1 MRKISMR
8 QKMACLSTQAA
19 AMDLGISV
27 GTVQKLVDSGKLE
40 AFRTLGGHRRIYASS
55 VEKYQKENGYLTT
68 TSTNTLILHHGDDI
82 DPDIKVISQA
92 GEIYIAP
99 NFLEVIQAQQNAEL
113 IFIDARSD
121 WFLPGVSS
129 FIQKMLKQ
137 SRICF
142 YNGQFLASDNPVL
155 HIRGVKFIN
164 QNLTRNFLM
173 GFKMGIECQR

>member
-1 MRKISMR
+1 MN
-8 QKMACLSTQAA
+8 QKMAYLSTQAA
-19 AMDLGISV
+19 AVELGVSV

-40 AFRTLGGHRRIYASS
+40 AFRTFGGHRRIYVSS
-55 VEKYQKENGYLTT
+55 VEKYQKENGYMPTV
-68 TSTNTLILHHGDDI
+68 STNTLILHHGDDI

-92 GEIYIAP
+92 GEVFIAP
-99 NFLEVIQAQQNAEL
+99 NFLEVIHAQQNAEL
-113 IFIDARSD
+113 IFIDARSN
-121 WFLPGVSS
+121 WFMPGVNA

-155 HIRGVKFIN
+155 HIRGINFIN

-173 GFKMGIECQR
+173 GFKMGLEGQR